1 MHFWKTHN
9 SPKISTTYTVRRL
22 INIVLFTRLFLRFN
36 DVMRFHYTWQQS
48 TEFDFNNF
56 ILIFAKIPH
65 SPSIVKGV
73 LPYLCLL
80 MRGKLKKREYY
91 NREQVYL
98 VQQLYNGGIL
108 MLYSR
113 KIPKVSYVRPYQSII
128 HMSYKWSII
137 RVWSEKNRSSIRVF
151 STFIF

>member
-9 SPKISTTYTVRRL
+9 SPKISTTYKVRRL

-65 SPSIVKGV
+65 SPSIIKGV
-73 LPYLCLL
+73 FHTYA
-80 MRGKLKKREYY
+80 
-91 NREQVYL
+91 
-98 VQQLYNGGIL
+98 
-108 MLYSR
+108 
-113 KIPKVSYVRPYQSII
+113 
-128 HMSYKWSII
+128 W
-137 RVWSEKNRSSIRVF
+137 
-151 STFIF
+151 